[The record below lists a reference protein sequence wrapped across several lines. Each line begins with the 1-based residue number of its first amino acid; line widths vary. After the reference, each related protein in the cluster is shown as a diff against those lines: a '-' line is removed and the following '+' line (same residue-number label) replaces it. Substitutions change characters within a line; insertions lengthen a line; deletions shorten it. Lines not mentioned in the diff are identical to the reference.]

1 MEPIGFGPEILSSMD
16 ASLERE
22 WLETNGIGG
31 FASSTIAGVNTRRYH
46 GLLVAAI
53 KPPVERIVLLSKVE
67 ETVVM
72 NGKHHDLGSN
82 RYPGVIYPRGFEML
96 TRFALDPFPK
106 FTFGIGDIEIEKRVF
121 LVHEENTV
129 VLEYEMKGG
138 VSCTLQIRPIIAF
151 RDYHSLT
158 ERNSALNANIITLE
172 GCVQVTPYAGL
183 PTLYTSHNG
192 IAVVSTGDW
201 YYNFEY
207 DQERERGLDFQE
219 DLFNPFQVRYELR
232 SGEIARL
239 VASTRHVDVAEVP
252 AMQAREIARRRAV
265 VAAAPSTDDFIQ
277 RLTAAADQFIVKRG
291 DLKTIIAGYH
301 WFSDWGRD
309 TMISLPG
316 LTLVT
321 GRFDVARSI
330 LRGFAGSIDQ
340 GMLPNR
346 FPDAGE
352 APEYNSVDAT
362 LWFFEAV
369 RSYLAWT
376 GDADFVVRE
385 IYPHLIEIIDW
396 HLRGTRYRIKI
407 DHDALLSCGEPGVQ
421 LTWMDSKVGDRVV
434 TPRYGKPVE
443 IQALWYNALRVMEH
457 IADQA
462 GDIDRTVFFRE
473 MAEMARRSFNIAFW
487 NPVENCLFDVVNTD
501 GRDTAIRPN
510 QIFAISLHHAVLTEE
525 RWNAVLDV
533 VTRELLTPAGLRTL
547 SPKDPAYCAA
557 YKGGPDD
564 RDGAYHQGTVWP
576 WLMGPFLSAYV
587 KVHGGSRSARE
598 QAAEWLR
605 GFEVMLTRAGLGQLP
620 ELADAGTPHT
630 PKGCIAQAWSVAE
643 LLRAAI
649 EDVNEL
655 APVAALAVSR

>member
-1 MEPIGFGPEILSSMD
+1 MEPIEFGPEILSSMD

-31 FASSTIAGVNTRRYH
+31 FASSTIVGVNTRRYH

-53 KPPVERIVLLSKVE
+53 KPPVERLVLLSKVE

-106 FTFGIGDIEIEKRVF
+106 FTFRIGDIEIEKRVF
-121 LVHEENTV
+121 LVHGENTV
-129 VLEYEMKGG
+129 VIEYETRGG
-138 VSCTLQIRPIIAF
+138 GSCTLAIRPLIAF
-151 RDYHSLT
+151 RDYHTLT
-158 ERNSALNANIITLE
+158 HRNSALNTEIVTLE
-172 GCVQVTPYAGL
+172 GCVQITPYAGL
-183 PTLYTSHNG
+183 PTLCTSHNG
-192 IAVVSTGDW
+192 VAVESTGDW

-207 DQERERGLDFQE
+207 DRELERGLNFQE
-219 DLFNPFQVRYELR
+219 DLFNPFQVRYEIR

-239 VASTRHVDVAEVP
+239 VASTRPVDVSEVP
-252 AMQAREIARRRAV
+252 AMREREIARRRVV
-265 VAAAPSTDDFIQ
+265 VAESPSTDEFIQ
-277 RLTAAADQFIVKRG
+277 RLTSAADQFIVKRG
-291 DLKTIIAGYH
+291 GLKTIIAGYH

-321 GRFDVARSI
+321 DRFDVARSI
-330 LRGFAGSIDQ
+330 LQAFAGRIDQ

-352 APEYNSVDAT
+352 TPEYNSVDAT

-376 GDADFVVRE
+376 GDVDFVVRE
-385 IYPHLIEIIDW
+385 MYPRLIDIIDW
-396 HLRGTRYRIKI
+396 HRRGTRYRIKI
-407 DHDALLSCGEPGVQ
+407 DSDGLLSCGEPGVQ
-421 LTWMDSKVGDRVV
+421 LTWMDAKVGDRVV

-443 IQALWYNALRVMEH
+443 IQALWYNALRVIEH
-457 IADQA
+457 LADQA
-462 GDIDRTVFFRE
+462 GDIDRNVFFRE
-473 MAEMARRSFNIAFW
+473 MAGTARRSFNIAFW
-487 NPVENCLFDVVNTD
+487 NSVENCLFDVVD
-501 GRDTAIRPN
+501 GDDRDAAIRPN
-510 QIFAISLHHAVLTEE
+510 QIFTISLHHAILTEE
-525 RWNAVLDV
+525 RWNAVLHV
-533 VTRELLTPAGLRTL
+533 VTRELLTPAGIRTL

-557 YKGGPDD
+557 YKGRPHD
-564 RDGAYHQGTVWP
+564 RDCAYHQGTVWP

-587 KVHGGSRSARE
+587 KVHGASRSARE

-605 GFEVMLTRAGLGQLP
+605 GFELMMTHAGLGQLP
-620 ELADAGTPHT
+620 ELADADPPHT
-630 PKGCIAQAWSVAE
+630 PRGCIAQAWSVAE

-649 EDVNEL
+649 EDVYQL
-655 APVAALAVSR
+655 GPVAALAVSR